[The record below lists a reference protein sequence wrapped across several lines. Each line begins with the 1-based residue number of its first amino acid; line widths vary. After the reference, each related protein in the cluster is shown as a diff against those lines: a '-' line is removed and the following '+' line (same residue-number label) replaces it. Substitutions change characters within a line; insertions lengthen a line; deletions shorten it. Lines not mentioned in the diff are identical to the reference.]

1 MNFASEFLM
10 ETQTSLDLESFKAT
24 VNSING
30 RTQLLV
36 RIFIGCEY
44 VWEE

>member
-10 ETQTSLDLESFKAT
+10 EIQTSTDLVSFKAT
-24 VNSING
+24 VNSIND

>member
-10 ETQTSLDLESFKAT
+10 EIQISIDLEIFKAT
-24 VNSING
+24 INSING